1 MNPDQS
7 AALQHLRP
15 WQDAMQALEEQLQ
28 ALIHLLDC
36 HPESPLI
43 TAIHALQGLATRQT
57 AALAGTTDDWLEAW
71 WLEADFG
78 ANPLKAGLVGE
89 PLRTITMLEELVALV
104 IDDLQA
110 KKKEHTQ

>member
-28 ALIHLLDC
+28 ALIRLLDC

-43 TAIHALQGLATRQT
+43 TAIHALQGLATRQA

-78 ANPLKAGLVGE
+78 ANPIKAGLVDE
-89 PLRTITMLEELVALV
+89 PLRTLSTLEDLVELV
-104 IDDLQA
+104 IDDLRA
-110 KKKEHTQ
+110 AEKEIAT